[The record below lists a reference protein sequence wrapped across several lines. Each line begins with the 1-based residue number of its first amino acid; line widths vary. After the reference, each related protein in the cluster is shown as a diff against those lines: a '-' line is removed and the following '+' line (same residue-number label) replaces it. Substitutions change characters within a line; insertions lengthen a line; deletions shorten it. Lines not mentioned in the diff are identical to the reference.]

1 MLIMNKWKIRWV
13 NCGCVS
19 ILAIGSLG
27 IVGYALIVII
37 SAANI
42 ESGLG
47 AGGHYDSLQRYAAG
61 TPQWSADGQT
71 LVVKLIDGIYGASVD
86 GNRLWRVA
94 YADSRFGRVFEPS
107 LSVSGETA
115 YLKYYKDEGGLLP
128 NPDGHYHIEI
138 TDINGVS
145 ATTPNR
151 LFSKTGTQGYPK
163 WSPNG
168 SRLAFSANGNMTVM
182 TKREEV
188 GQLSPWARLSSTLT
202 FWRNDDVRRKYDVSV
217 IENRATR
224 RPIVWSN
231 DGQSIAYIDSSV
243 IYNDYT
249 DEYDI
254 SVDRIVNMQWDGAD
268 EKIAME
274 QQSRRDEF
282 RPARFEPTSLAW
294 SATDD
299 RIYFVYYELAD
310 GEDAGYTPSVRSV
323 RTDGSDERIIAL
335 WWEHFRVKGLK
346 VSPDGSQL
354 LFTSYHAL
362 TEDDD
367 ARWAIAAE
375 TDEEL
380 YVLKTDGSDVRK
392 VFDPTVKNISSRTIY
407 ASWSPD
413 GSRIAVHY
421 LGSGGNVFT
430 IAPDGAD
437 ARMLIK
443 PNIDGLLVPGRGEPL
458 PEALL
463 DPGR

>member
-13 NCGCVS
+13 NCGCAS

-71 LVVKLIDGIYGASVD
+71 LVVKLIDGIYGASAD

-168 SRLAFSANGNMTVM
+168 SRLAFSANGNMTIM
-182 TKREEV
+182 TKREV
-188 GQLSPWARLSSTLT
+188 GQLNPWSRLSSTLT
-202 FWRNDDVRRKYDVSV
+202 FWRQDDVREKYDVSV

-231 DGQSIAYIDSSV
+231 DGQRIAYIDSSV

-274 QQSRRDEF
+274 QKSPRDEF

-323 RTDGSDERIIAL
+323 RPDGSDERIIAV
-335 WWEHFRVKGLK
+335 WTEGFRVKGLK
-346 VSPDGSQL
+346 LSPDGSRL
-354 LFTSYHAL
+354 LFTTHRSPK
-362 TEDDD
+362 DID
-367 ARWAIAAE
+367 RRISN
-375 TDEEL
+375 EEL
-380 YVLKTDGSDVRK
+380 YVMNIDGSETKK
-392 VFDPTVKNISSRTIY
+392 VFEPLDYVYSWGTIY

-413 GSRIAVHY
+413 GSRIAVHD
-421 LGSGGNVFT
+421 LGHGGNVFT
-430 IAPDGAD
+430 ISPDGAD
-437 ARMLIK
+437 ARVVIGPGVQPGYGK
-443 PNIDGLLVPGRGEPL
+443 PLQ
-458 PEALL
+458 EAL
-463 DPGR
+463 GR

>member
-1 MLIMNKWKIRWV
+1 MNKRRAFGRRDAIIFA
-13 NCGCVS
+13 S
-19 ILAIGSLG
+19 ILIVFAILLLVAIIFNNYAGSL
-27 IVGYALIVII
+27 
-37 SAANI
+37 
-42 ESGLG
+42 ESGFG
-47 AGGHYDSLQRYAAG
+47 VAERYGGIYQRADR

-71 LVVKLIDGIYGASVD
+71 LVVNLGGDIYGASVD

-151 LFSKTGTQGYPK
+151 LFSKTGTEGYPK

-182 TKREEV
+182 TKREV
-188 GQLSPWARLSSTLT
+188 GQLSPWSRLSSTLT
-202 FWRNDDVRRKYDVSV
+202 FWRQDDVLEKYDVSV

-231 DGQSIAYIDSSV
+231 DGQRIAFIDSSV

-254 SVDRIVNMQWDGAD
+254 SVDRIVNMQWDGVD

-274 QQSRRDEF
+274 QKSRRDEF

-294 SATDD
+294 SPADD

-310 GEDAGYTPSVRSV
+310 GEDAGYTPSVRSA
-323 RTDGSDERIIAL
+323 RPDGSDERIIAV
-335 WWEHFRVKGLK
+335 WTEGFRVKGLK
-346 VSPDGSQL
+346 LSPDGSQL
-354 LFTSYHAL
+354 LFTTHRSPKDFD
-362 TEDDD
+362 E
-367 ARWAIAAE
+367 RIS
-375 TDEEL
+375 DEEL
-380 YVLKTDGSDVRK
+380 YVMNIDGSDAKK
-392 VFDPTVKNISSRTIY
+392 VFEPLDYVYSWGTIY

-413 GSRIAVHY
+413 GSRIAVHD
-421 LGSGGNVFT
+421 LGHGGNVFT
-430 IAPDGAD
+430 ISPDGS
-437 ARMLIK
+437 
-443 PNIDGLLVPGRGEPL
+443 DGRVVIGPGVQPGYGKPL
-458 PEALL
+458 PEAL
-463 DPGR
+463 GR